1 MFPRALTISI
11 LTFVTL
17 LPLPALCSSR
27 DWKEL
32 SPCRLA
38 ESDYS
43 DGDSFHVICRGRNYH
58 FRLYFVDC
66 PETDT
71 RIPERVTEQARAF
84 GIDEKKII
92 TAGENAHAFTRQF
105 LSEDFKVLTK
115 WEDARG
121 ASKKQRFYAIV
132 MVNQKDLGTE
142 LVRNGWARVYGKPA
156 DFPDQARSWGFRKKL
171 NQLES
176 QARAQQLGAFS
187 HRDLQLP
194 H

>member
-1 MFPRALTISI
+1 MSLRALLICI
-11 LTFVTL
+11 LTPTVI
-17 LPLPALCSSR
+17 LPLTAESAPQ
-27 DWKEL
+27 DWVEL
-32 SPCRLA
+32 SPCHLA
-38 ESDYS
+38 KSSYS
-43 DGDSFHVICRGRNYH
+43 DGDSFHVICKGKNHH

-71 RIPERVTEQARAF
+71 RIPERVREQARAF
-84 GIDEKKII
+84 GIDKKKVI

-187 HRDLQLP
+187 HRDRQLP
-194 H
+194 P